1 MDILKLSVIGCIFVL
16 MANLAQAGDDSGI
29 YIGGSVGSANI
40 DYSDNSD
47 DIGRIDFD
55 DDDVGYKIFVGYN
68 FGIIPLIDL
77 GIEGSYV
84 DFGSQDG
91 KIGGISGN
99 EVEATAWS
107 AFGVAGLTFGPFGI
121 FAKAGVAEWSVDVDP
136 KNARS
141 FSESDNDPVYGIGA
155 KFQIASFA
163 IRAEYE
169 MFELGDVDMDFYSVG
184 AAYTF

>member
-1 MDILKLSVIGCIFVL
+1 MELLKFSVIGCMFLL
-16 MANLAQAGDDSGI
+16 MANFAQAGDDSGI
-29 YIGGSVGSANI
+29 YIGASVGSANV
-40 DYSDNSD
+40 DASD
-47 DIGRIDFD
+47 DEFDFD
-55 DDDVGYKIFVGYN
+55 DDDLGYKIFVGYN

-91 KIGGISGN
+91 KTSGN
-99 EVEATAWS
+99 EIETTAWD
-107 AFGVAGLTFGPFGI
+107 AFGVFGLTFGPFGI
-121 FAKAGVAEWSVDVDP
+121 FAKAGVAEWNIDVDT
-136 KNARS
+136 NNGS
-141 FSESDNDPVYGIGA
+141 FSESGNDPVYGIGA

-169 MFELGDVDMDFYSVG
+169 IFEFDNVDMDYYSVG

>member
-1 MDILKLSVIGCIFVL
+1 MTRLIVSVLACVL
-16 MANLAQAGDDSGI
+16 VGMANLAQAGDDSGI

-40 DYSDNSD
+40 DYSDNGD
-47 DIGRIDFD
+47 DIDFD
-55 DDDVGYKIFVGYN
+55 DDDLGYKIFVGYN

-91 KIGGISGN
+91 KIAGASGN

-121 FAKAGVAEWSVDVDP
+121 FAKAGVAEWNVDVDP
-136 KNARS
+136 RNARS
-141 FSESDNDPVYGIGA
+141 FSESDNDAAYGIGA
-155 KFQIASFA
+155 KFQTASFA